1 MADAIN
7 RSITVSVSNQTSD
20 PTVDEPRLR
29 EAVTHVLES
38 NSIGSAAIGVAVVS
52 DEKIRLLNREFL
64 QQPSI
69 YLIKEEHK
77 VDVSQCIWERTSGQ
91 SKRLV

>member
-20 PTVDEPRLR
+20 PTVDESRLR

-38 NSIGSAAIGVAVVS
+38 NSIGCATIGVAVVS
-52 DEKIRLLNREFL
+52 DEKIRLLNREIFAARL
-64 QQPSI
+64 CNRC
-69 YLIKEEHK
+69 IKF
-77 VDVSQCIWERTSGQ
+77 SS
-91 SKRLV
+91 